1 VKRRQFITLLG
12 GAAAWPLAARAQQ
25 RERARRVG
33 VIMGFAEDD
42 GVWQSYL
49 ATFRQ
54 RLQDFGWTEGHNIHF
69 DYRFTG
75 ESTERMRIAATEV
88 VAMGPDVIFV
98 TTNPVVSAVKEVTRT
113 IPIVFTWVS
122 DSVGS
127 GYVTSL
133 AHPGGNITGFHNYEP
148 VLGAKWMGILKEIA
162 PAVRRVGFVHVP
174 EITANVAF
182 MRVGEA
188 SSAAL
193 GMTVSGAG
201 VRNAVDIERVLT
213 EFAQEPNGGLIVT
226 PSPLTATRRALI
238 IDLAARLRLPTIY
251 SFRFYAASGGLISY
265 GIDQTELVRE
275 AASYVDRILRG
286 ANPAELPVQLPTKY
300 QLVIN
305 LKTANALGLNVPQFD
320 AIARRRG
327 DRVKRREFI
336 TLLGGAVA
344 PWPLAA
350 RAQQPMIPVIGM
362 LSPRASGDVPQ
373 LIAAVR
379 QGLKESGYVEGQ
391 NVTIEYRF
399 AENQNERLAALAAD
413 LVHRQVTVIVATAAP
428 AAVAAKAATTNIPI
442 IFPYGSDLLP
452 ASIDRAAT

>member
-1 VKRRQFITLLG
+1 MKRRQFITLLG
-12 GAAAWPLAARAQQ
+12 GAAATWPLGARAQQ
-25 RERARRVG
+25 GERMRRIG

-42 GVWQSYL
+42 EVWQTYL

-54 RLQDFGWTEGHNIHF
+54 RLHEFGWTERHNIQF

-88 VAMGPDVIFV
+88 VAMAPDVIFV
-98 TTNPVVSAVKEVTRT
+98 TTNPVVSALKEVTRR

-127 GYVTSL
+127 GYVASFS
-133 AHPGGNITGFHNYEP
+133 HPGGNITGFHNYEP

-162 PAVRRVGFVHVP
+162 PSVRRVAFVHVP

-201 VRNAVDIERVLT
+201 VRNAADIERVLT
-213 EFAQEPNGGLIVT
+213 EFAQEPNGDLIVT

-251 SFRFYAASGGLISY
+251 SFRFYAASGGLVSY

-305 LKTANALGLNVPQFD
+305 LRTANALGLNVPNSMQ
-320 AIARRRG
+320 
-327 DRVKRREFI
+327 
-336 TLLGGAVA
+336 LLADE
-344 PWPLAA
+344 
-350 RAQQPMIPVIGM
+350 VI
-362 LSPRASGDVPQ
+362 
-373 LIAAVR
+373 
-379 QGLKESGYVEGQ
+379 E
-391 NVTIEYRF
+391 
-399 AENQNERLAALAAD
+399 
-413 LVHRQVTVIVATAAP
+413 
-428 AAVAAKAATTNIPI
+428 
-442 IFPYGSDLLP
+442 
-452 ASIDRAAT
+452 

>member
-1 VKRRQFITLLG
+1 MRRREFITLFG

-25 RERARRVG
+25 GERMRRIG

-42 GVWQSYL
+42 EVWQAYL

-54 RLQDFGWTEGHNIHF
+54 RLHEFGWSEGHNIEF

-75 ESTERMRIAATEV
+75 ESTERMRIAATEM
-88 VAMGPDVIFV
+88 VAKAPDVIFV
-98 TTNPVVSAVKEVTRT
+98 TTNPVVSALMQVTHT

-127 GYVTSL
+127 GYVANF

-148 VLGAKWMGILKEIA
+148 ALGAKWMGILKEIA
-162 PAVRRVGFVHVP
+162 PAVHRVAFVHVP

-188 SSAAL
+188 SSAQL

-201 VRNAVDIERVLT
+201 VRNAADIERVLT

-251 SFRFYAASGGLISY
+251 SFRFYAASGGLLSY

-286 ANPAELPVQLPTKY
+286 ANPADLPVQLPTKY

-305 LKTANALGLNVPQFD
+305 IKTANALGLNIPNSMQ
-320 AIARRRG
+320 
-327 DRVKRREFI
+327 
-336 TLLGGAVA
+336 LLADE
-344 PWPLAA
+344 
-350 RAQQPMIPVIGM
+350 VI
-362 LSPRASGDVPQ
+362 
-373 LIAAVR
+373 
-379 QGLKESGYVEGQ
+379 E
-391 NVTIEYRF
+391 
-399 AENQNERLAALAAD
+399 
-413 LVHRQVTVIVATAAP
+413 
-428 AAVAAKAATTNIPI
+428 
-442 IFPYGSDLLP
+442 
-452 ASIDRAAT
+452 